1 MPSILF
7 FFNLGLFAIQNKL
20 QVNKT
25 IINKLID
32 IKLKIDIQFGRSDCG
47 GEISEKQILFPSDFA
62 AEANSILSRRAAKL
76 GQYSFD
82 AKDFSC
88 CLP

>member
-1 MPSILF
+1 M
-7 FFNLGLFAIQNKL
+7 

-32 IKLKIDIQFGRSDCG
+32 IKLKIDIQLARSDCG

-62 AEANSILSRRAAKL
+62 AEANSISRRAAKL
-76 GQYSFD
+76 GQYNFD

>member
-7 FFNLGLFAIQNKL
+7 FFNLGLFVIQNKL

-32 IKLKIDIQFGRSDCG
+32 IKLKIDIQFGRSDRG
-47 GEISEKQILFPSDFA
+47 GKISEKQILFPSDFA
-62 AEANSILSRRAAKL
+62 A
-76 GQYSFD
+76 
-82 AKDFSC
+82 
-88 CLP
+88 